1 MKFRYYVDGDI
12 YRMMEQ
18 EIDAAEVG
26 VTRGIRAASE
36 GLKAEW
42 RGQII
47 AAGLGQRLANTV
59 RAATYP
65 SRLNSISAA
74 SLAYSRAPEVVD
86 AHDRGALIRSEK
98 GLWLAIPL
106 GEVAKMRGRKV
117 EGGRASS
124 RITPR
129 GWELRTGMALRFVYR
144 PGKFPLLV
152 TDGRT
157 NKAGRAVRSRSKTG
171 KGLQTIPIFILVP
184 QVKLRRKLDLDRA
197 SDAWGERLPG
207 LILDNWRDT
216 DA

>member
-1 MKFRYYVDGDI
+1 MKFRYFVDGDI

-18 EIDAAEVG
+18 EIDAAEAG
-26 VTRGIRAASE
+26 VTRGIRAAAE
-36 GLKAEW
+36 GVKAEW

-86 AHDRGALIRSEK
+86 AHDRGALIRSEL

-117 EGGRASS
+117 EGGRASA

-129 GWELRTGMALRFVYR
+129 GWELRTGMSLRFVYR

-184 QVKLRRKLDLDRA
+184 QVKLRRKLDLDRV
-197 SDAWGERLPG
+197 SDAWGDRLPG